1 MEVQKIKE
9 NYQKALNR
17 MKEDGTARKRAEK
30 KEAQVQNIGTGK
42 KHGKQCSDF
51 RNVGIKRKKNL
62 QSLKKTSTANIRT
75 EYGRL

>member
-1 MEVQKIKE
+1 MQRENEFKEMIEAYKNKIKSLEMEVQKIKE

-42 KHGKQCSDF
+42 KHG
-51 RNVGIKRKKNL
+51 R
-62 QSLKKTSTANIRT
+62 
-75 EYGRL
+75 